1 MVIVSYV
8 NKHLHIIYS
17 SILTKWVK
25 NSILLVKW
33 VLEKKSA
40 LIKKLTLIGGMPVM
54 NQQEYDNICK
64 GYGLKRELGMTWFYE
79 HPNDGL
85 YDTIDYVIEG
95 TKGVITTF
103 NTKTGEVYVAQNV
116 FLLNYEINVD
126 KLVKIEGNELSDCIE
141 KLLLNYKKKVE
152 RNKINLIKKD
162 FLKGECSTKYIKGK
176 NAFWYKILETLK
188 NGELLRKNEI
198 INKIGYCSSQIDVW
212 KKLQKKGY
220 IERIG
225 IKYKITL
232 EGIKAL

>member
-1 MVIVSYV
+1 MGVRKKICAY
-8 NKHLHIIYS
+8 KIHLF
-17 SILTKWVK
+17 
-25 NSILLVKW
+25 
-33 VLEKKSA
+33 
-40 LIKKLTLIGGMPVM
+40 IGEMSVM

-64 GYGLKRELGMTWFYE
+64 QYGLKRELGMTWFYE

-103 NTKTGEVYVAQNV
+103 NTKTGEVYLAQNIYL
-116 FLLNYEINVD
+116 FNYEINVD
-126 KLVKIEGNELSDCIE
+126 KLVKIDSINELSTGIE
-141 KLLLNYKKKVE
+141 KLLLKYKKKVE

>member
-1 MVIVSYV
+1 MGVR
-8 NKHLHIIYS
+8 
-17 SILTKWVK
+17 
-25 NSILLVKW
+25 
-33 VLEKKSA
+33 KKSA
-40 LIKKLTLIGGMPVM
+40 LIKLHLFIGEMSVM

-64 GYGLKRELGMTWFYE
+64 QYGLKRELGMTWFYE

-103 NTKTGEVYVAQNV
+103 NTKTGEVYLAQNIYL
-116 FLLNYEINVD
+116 FNYEINVD
-126 KLVKIEGNELSDCIE
+126 KLVKIDSINELSTGIE
-141 KLLLNYKKKVE
+141 KLLLKYKKKVE

>member
-1 MVIVSYV
+1 
-8 NKHLHIIYS
+8 
-17 SILTKWVK
+17 
-25 NSILLVKW
+25 
-33 VLEKKSA
+33 
-40 LIKKLTLIGGMPVM
+40 M

-64 GYGLKRELGMTWFYE
+64 RYGLKRELGMTWFYE

-103 NTKTGEVYVAQNV
+103 NTKTGEVYLAQNIYL
-116 FLLNYEINVD
+116 FNYEINVD
-126 KLVKIEGNELSDCIE
+126 KLVKIDINELSTGIE
-141 KLLLNYKKKVE
+141 KLLLKYKKKVE

>member
-1 MVIVSYV
+1 M
-8 NKHLHIIYS
+8 
-17 SILTKWVK
+17 
-25 NSILLVKW
+25 
-33 VLEKKSA
+33 LEKKSA
-40 LIKKLTLIGGMPVM
+40 LIKLHLFIGEISVM

-64 GYGLKRELGMTWFYE
+64 QYGLKRELGMTWFYE

-103 NTKTGEVYVAQNV
+103 NTKTGEVYLAQNIYL
-116 FLLNYEINVD
+116 FNYEINVD
-126 KLVKIEGNELSDCIE
+126 KLVKIDSINELSTGIE
-141 KLLLNYKKKVE
+141 KLLLKYKKKVE

>member
-1 MVIVSYV
+1 M
-8 NKHLHIIYS
+8 NKH
-17 SILTKWVK
+17 
-25 NSILLVKW
+25 
-33 VLEKKSA
+33 
-40 LIKKLTLIGGMPVM
+40 
-54 NQQEYDNICK
+54 EYDNICK
-64 GYGLKRELGMTWFYE
+64 QYGLKRELGMTWFYE

-103 NTKTGEVYVAQNV
+103 NTITGEVYVAQNV

-126 KLVKIEGNELSDCIE
+126 KLVKIDGNELSNGIE
-141 KLLLNYKKKVE
+141 KLLLKYKKKVE

-198 INKIGYCSSQIDVW
+198 INKIGHCSSQIDVW

>member
-1 MVIVSYV
+1 MGKFLYYRKMGVR
-8 NKHLHIIYS
+8 
-17 SILTKWVK
+17 
-25 NSILLVKW
+25 
-33 VLEKKSA
+33 KKSA
-40 LIKKLTLIGGMPVM
+40 LIKTLFFYGEMSVM
-54 NQQEYDNICK
+54 NKHEYDNICK
-64 GYGLKRELGMTWFYE
+64 GHGLKRELGMTWFYD

-126 KLVKIEGNELSDCIE
+126 KLVKIDGINELSTGIE

-162 FLKGECSTKYIKGK
+162 FLKGECSRKYNENKK
-176 NAFWYKILETLK
+176 VFWYRILETLK
-188 NGELLRKNEI
+188 DGELLRKNEI
-198 INKIGYCSSQIDVW
+198 IERIGYCGSQIDVW

-225 IKYKITL
+225 VKYKITL
-232 EGIKAL
+232 EGTKAL

>member
-1 MVIVSYV
+1 M
-8 NKHLHIIYS
+8 NKH
-17 SILTKWVK
+17 
-25 NSILLVKW
+25 
-33 VLEKKSA
+33 
-40 LIKKLTLIGGMPVM
+40 
-54 NQQEYDNICK
+54 EYDNICK
-64 GYGLKRELGMTWFYE
+64 GYGIKRELGMTWFYE

-126 KLVKIEGNELSDCIE
+126 KLVKIEGNELSIGIE

-198 INKIGYCSSQIDVW
+198 INKIGHCSSQIDVW

-232 EGIKAL
+232 DGIKAL

>member
-1 MVIVSYV
+1 M
-8 NKHLHIIYS
+8 NKH
-17 SILTKWVK
+17 
-25 NSILLVKW
+25 
-33 VLEKKSA
+33 
-40 LIKKLTLIGGMPVM
+40 
-54 NQQEYDNICK
+54 EYDNICK

-126 KLVKIEGNELSDCIE
+126 KLVKIDSINELSTGIE
-141 KLLLNYKKKVE
+141 KLLLKYKKKVE

-176 NAFWYKILETLK
+176 NVFWYKILETLK

-198 INKIGYCSSQIDVW
+198 INKIGYCGSQIDTW

-232 EGIKAL
+232 DGIKAL

>member
-1 MVIVSYV
+1 MGVRKKICAY
-8 NKHLHIIYS
+8 KIHLF
-17 SILTKWVK
+17 
-25 NSILLVKW
+25 
-33 VLEKKSA
+33 
-40 LIKKLTLIGGMPVM
+40 IGEMSVM

-64 GYGLKRELGMTWFYE
+64 QYGLKRELGMTWFYE

-103 NTKTGEVYVAQNV
+103 NTKTGEVYLAQNIYL
-116 FLLNYEINVD
+116 FNYEINVD
-126 KLVKIEGNELSDCIE
+126 KLVKIDINELSTGIE
-141 KLLLNYKKKVE
+141 KLLLKYKKKVE

>member
-1 MVIVSYV
+1 MGVR
-8 NKHLHIIYS
+8 
-17 SILTKWVK
+17 
-25 NSILLVKW
+25 
-33 VLEKKSA
+33 KKSA
-40 LIKKLTLIGGMPVM
+40 LIKFLIFFGEMSVM
-54 NQQEYDNICK
+54 NKHEYDNICK
-64 GYGLKRELGMTWFYE
+64 SHGLKRELGMTWFYE

-126 KLVKIEGNELSDCIE
+126 KLVKIDGNKLSTGIE

-152 RNKINLIKKD
+152 RNKINLMKKD
-162 FLKGECSTKYIKGK
+162 FLKGECSTKSINGK
-176 NAFWYKILETLK
+176 KTFWYRILETLK
-188 NGELLRKNEI
+188 DGELLRKNEI
-198 INKIGYCSSQIDVW
+198 INKIGYCGSQIDAW

-225 IKYKITL
+225 VKYKITL

>member
-1 MVIVSYV
+1 MGVR
-8 NKHLHIIYS
+8 
-17 SILTKWVK
+17 
-25 NSILLVKW
+25 
-33 VLEKKSA
+33 KKSA
-40 LIKKLTLIGGMPVM
+40 LIKHHLFIGEMSVM
-54 NQQEYDNICK
+54 NKHEYDNICK

-126 KLVKIEGNELSDCIE
+126 KLVKIEGNELSIGIE
-141 KLLLNYKKKVE
+141 KLLLKYKKKVE

-198 INKIGYCSSQIDVW
+198 INKIGHCSSQIDVW

-232 EGIKAL
+232 DGIKAL

>member
-1 MVIVSYV
+1 MGVRKKICAYKIHLFIGEMSVM
-8 NKHLHIIYS
+8 NKH
-17 SILTKWVK
+17 
-25 NSILLVKW
+25 
-33 VLEKKSA
+33 
-40 LIKKLTLIGGMPVM
+40 
-54 NQQEYDNICK
+54 EYDNICK

-103 NTKTGEVYVAQNV
+103 NTKTGEVYVAQNIYL
-116 FLLNYEINVD
+116 FNYEINVD
-126 KLVKIEGNELSDCIE
+126 KLVKIDSINELSTGIE

-176 NAFWYKILETLK
+176 NAFWYRILETLK

-198 INKIGYCSSQIDVW
+198 INKIGYCGSQIDVW

-232 EGIKAL
+232 DGIKAL

>member
-1 MVIVSYV
+1 MGVRKKICAY
-8 NKHLHIIYS
+8 KIHLF
-17 SILTKWVK
+17 
-25 NSILLVKW
+25 
-33 VLEKKSA
+33 
-40 LIKKLTLIGGMPVM
+40 IGEMSVM

-64 GYGLKRELGMTWFYE
+64 QYGLKRELGMTWFYE

-103 NTKTGEVYVAQNV
+103 NTKTGEVYLAQNIYL
-116 FLLNYEINVD
+116 FKYEINVD
-126 KLVKIEGNELSDCIE
+126 KLVKIDSINELSTGIE
-141 KLLLNYKKKVE
+141 KLLLKYKKKVE